1 MNIFLLS
8 AGLLIII
15 SALIQSFGKQNLN
28 LYNYDLSLTWLG
40 LFNWLPFFWLYWAVK
55 PFLKTPEKR
64 KRCCVLLLTGT
75 TPVILTGLGQVFFNW
90 HGPLSTLNGVIIWY
104 QRPIE
109 IVKGLTGLFN
119 NPNYAGAWLNIVWPF
134 ALALLI
140 ELRKETFKKIA
151 AFLFIFGLSLS
162 IILTYS
168 RSAWLGIFSGSV
180 LVFGKKSFNTIKIIS
195 ILTVLILIAS
205 VNPLLREYI
214 RSFGSIIIPANIISE
229 FTDFQYSRIGIWLK
243 GIETIYSYP
252 FFGSG
257 AGSFPYIFENATGL
271 WKGHVHNL
279 PMELIISY
287 GIPAGFLVLGPV
299 SYLTIF
305 SIKEI
310 IFRKEAM
317 QNFLFDKAW
326 TVSLVVLLL
335 SQMLDVQYFDAR
347 ISIVLWVLIA
357 GTRNIISEKNKILR
371 E

>member
-1 MNIFLLS
+1 MLFYRNFPFTISVLHSNPFILFSLINSSIKNRKENYFLKDRMNIFLLS

-28 LYNYDLSLTWLG
+28 VYNYDLSLTWLG

-162 IILTYS
+162 IVLTYS

-180 LVFGKKSFNTIKIIS
+180 LVFGKK
-195 ILTVLILIAS
+195 VLIL
-205 VNPLLREYI
+205 LKL
-214 RSFGSIIIPANIISE
+214 
-229 FTDFQYSRIGIWLK
+229 FQY
-243 GIETIYSYP
+243 
-252 FFGSG
+252 
-257 AGSFPYIFENATGL
+257 
-271 WKGHVHNL
+271 
-279 PMELIISY
+279 
-287 GIPAGFLVLGPV
+287 
-299 SYLTIF
+299 
-305 SIKEI
+305 
-310 IFRKEAM
+310 
-317 QNFLFDKAW
+317 
-326 TVSLVVLLL
+326 
-335 SQMLDVQYFDAR
+335 
-347 ISIVLWVLIA
+347 
-357 GTRNIISEKNKILR
+357 
-371 E
+371 